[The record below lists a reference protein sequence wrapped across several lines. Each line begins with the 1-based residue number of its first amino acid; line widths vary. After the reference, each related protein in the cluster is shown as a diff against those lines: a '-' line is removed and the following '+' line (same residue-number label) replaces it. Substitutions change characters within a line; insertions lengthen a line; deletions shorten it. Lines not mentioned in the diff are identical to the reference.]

1 MTIYTNKY
9 NLPDPVVKA
18 LTSYDKGDA
27 PVEGLRVTTLIDS
40 PQISLLKQEHSH
52 KLTEDVSGRMWLV
65 LGTAIHEIFER
76 AASNAYVAE
85 ERLSHTVGDTL
96 ISGAIDYHFET
107 DNEVDLKD
115 YKSTSVYAVR
125 EPKKEWER
133 QLNTYAYLIRH
144 VKRLNVKSASII
156 ALLRDWKQSEA
167 DRRSEY
173 PPAPVMEIPIKLWSE
188 EEQDAYVEERVRLHN
203 HAQISAEFGEMP
215 PCTDEERWMKP
226 PVYAVHKKGG
236 KRALKGGL
244 FSSKEEAQI
253 FAGESEDRVL
263 IERPKTYTR
272 CENNYCRVA
281 DFCNQFNKE
290 VENDS

>member
-1 MTIYTNKY
+1 M
-9 NLPDPVVKA
+9 
-18 LTSYDKGDA
+18 
-27 PVEGLRVTTLIDS
+27 
-40 PQISLLKQEHSH
+40 
-52 KLTEDVSGRMWLV
+52 
-65 LGTAIHEIFER
+65 
-76 AASNAYVAE
+76 
-85 ERLSHTVGDTL
+85 
-96 ISGAIDYHFET
+96 
-107 DNEVDLKD
+107 
-115 YKSTSVYAVR
+115 
-125 EPKKEWER
+125 
-133 QLNTYAYLIRH
+133 
-144 VKRLNVKSASII
+144 
-156 ALLRDWKQSEA
+156 
-167 DRRSEY
+167 
-173 PPAPVMEIPIKLWSE
+173 
-188 EEQDAYVEERVRLHN
+188 RLHN

-215 PCTDEERWMKP
+215 PCTEEERWMKP